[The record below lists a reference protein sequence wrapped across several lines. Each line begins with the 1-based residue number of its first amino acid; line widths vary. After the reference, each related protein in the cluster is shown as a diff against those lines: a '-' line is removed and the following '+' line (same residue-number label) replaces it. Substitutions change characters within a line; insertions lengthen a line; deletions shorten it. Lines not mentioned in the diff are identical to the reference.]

1 MMLRKQVPR
10 GKNCPKHTLSADGR
24 VSKTYLGQSLA
35 PQSISGRKQIDYR
48 DRVSHPQLVGLQ
60 ALTYSEQ
67 EGQYHNG
74 RVLLGWLYIYRDLGI
89 EVDVETDKGEKILDS
104 DYGDYQW

>member
-24 VSKTYLGQSLA
+24 VSKTYL
-35 PQSISGRKQIDYR
+35 D
-48 DRVSHPQLVGLQ
+48 PQLVGLQ